1 MQMTAC
7 LEILVR
13 AISYAFV
20 MRPTVTSYRIATPK
34 SQRTERS
41 TGTFRAKRVS
51 G

>member
-7 LEILVR
+7 LEILAR
-13 AISYAFV
+13 AVSFAFV
-20 MRPTVTSYRIATPK
+20 MQPTVTSYRTATPK
-34 SQRTERS
+34 SQRAERS